1 MNTDMNTDSNQQQ
14 IYSAALAEASSELEQ
29 ISVEIEELSR
39 RRSRVEQAMAVLKR
53 QVDGS
58 RTAPI
63 VIVWRKNKRPNLA
76 VETRVRF
83 VGVTAKVSK

>member
-1 MNTDMNTDSNQQQ
+1 MNTDSNQQQ
-14 IYSAALAEASSELEQ
+14 IYSAAFAEASSELEQ

-39 RRSRVEQAMAVLKR
+39 RRSRVEKAVAILKG

-58 RTAPI
+58 RSTPI
-63 VIVWRKNKRPNLA
+63 VIVWRKDKRPNLA

-83 VGVTAKVSK
+83 VGMATKRAN

>member
-1 MNTDMNTDSNQQQ
+1 MNTDSNQQQ
-14 IYSAALAEASSELEQ
+14 IYSAAFAEASSELEQ

-39 RRSRVEQAMAVLKR
+39 RRSRVEKAGAILKG

-58 RTAPI
+58 RSTPI
-63 VIVWRKNKRPNLA
+63 VIVWRKDKRPNLA

-83 VGVTAKVSK
+83 VGMATKRAN